1 MDWAILIV
9 AGLFAGF
16 WLVGDLVNVGRAA
29 KLFLLFFFS
38 FRLIFDI
45 SSIVVTIPLLGS
57 FDLGVYYL
65 FLIALHSG
73 HKEGTA
79 LRKIPPAVY
88 SNSLGYFQKIELRSS
103 VKE

>member
-45 SSIVVTIPLLGS
+45 
-57 FDLGVYYL
+57 
-65 FLIALHSG
+65 
-73 HKEGTA
+73 
-79 LRKIPPAVY
+79 
-88 SNSLGYFQKIELRSS
+88 
-103 VKE
+103 